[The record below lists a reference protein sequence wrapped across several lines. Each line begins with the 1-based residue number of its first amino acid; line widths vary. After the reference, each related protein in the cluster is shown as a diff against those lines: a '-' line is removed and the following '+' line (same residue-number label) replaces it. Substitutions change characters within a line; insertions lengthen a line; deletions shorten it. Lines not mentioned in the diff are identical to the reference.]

1 MGTMTREAQT
11 IGAVW
16 RKLAL
21 FHSGE
26 LLLGLDIVHV
36 QEINQNFII
45 TVVHRAPDYVRG
57 VINLRGEIVTVID
70 LRRKFGFAPLAEEEE
85 MQIIIVRQG
94 DENIGLLVDAVSD
107 VVMAG
112 EEDIEPPPSNL
123 AGVTGHFFKGIFKLE
138 HELVAILDID
148 ELLVREYE

>member
-1 MGTMTREAQT
+1 MTQETQT
-11 IGAVW
+11 AARVW

-26 LLLGLDIVHV
+26 LLLGLDIAHV

-45 TVVHRAPDYVRG
+45 TVVHRAPAYVRG

-70 LRRKFGFAPLAEEEE
+70 LRRKFGFEPLTLDTE
-85 MQIIIVRQG
+85 MQIVIVRQG
-94 DENIGLLVDAVSD
+94 DENIGLAVDSVSD
-107 VVMAG
+107 VVLAG
-112 EEDIEPPPSNL
+112 EDDIEPPPSNL

>member
-1 MGTMTREAQT
+1 MSLEPQT
-11 IGAVW
+11 ISSQW

-45 TVVHRAPDYVRG
+45 TVVHRAPEYVRG

-70 LRRKFGFAPLAEEEE
+70 LRRKFGFEPLAQEAE
-85 MQIIIVRQG
+85 MQIVIVRQG
-94 DENIGLLVDAVSD
+94 DENIGLLVDSVDD
-107 VVMAG
+107 VVRA
-112 EEDIEPPPSNL
+112 EEADIEPPPSNL
-123 AGVTGHFFKGIFKLE
+123 AGVTGHFFNGIFKLE
-138 HELVAILDID
+138 HELVAILDLN
-148 ELLVREYE
+148 ELLAREYE